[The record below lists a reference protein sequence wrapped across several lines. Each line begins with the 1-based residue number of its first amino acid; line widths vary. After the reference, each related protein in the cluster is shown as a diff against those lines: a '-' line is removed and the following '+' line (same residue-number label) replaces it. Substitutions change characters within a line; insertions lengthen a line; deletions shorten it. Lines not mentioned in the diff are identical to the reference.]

1 MTYFN
6 FLKKVHSY
14 LKTVRILKNHVSFDM
29 LFSNTWLITKNKY
42 TGIEII
48 DGGATDDNKRLLSF
62 VCPLNEKNVNVVEEI
77 IDDIIKV
84 NIEREEKDKLFRLKV
99 QELKN
104 IFEKQKLEDLKGLK
118 FDVDELNVLINYNDD
133 GSENREGTG
142 IGVVT
147 VEEGE
152 EKVEKRD

>member
-6 FLKKVHSY
+6 FLNKVQSY

-29 LFSNTWLITKNKY
+29 LFSNTWIITKNKY
-42 TGIEII
+42 PGIEII
-48 DGGATDDNKRLLSF
+48 DGGATEDNKRLLSF
-62 VCPLNEKNVNVVEEI
+62 VCALNEKNVNIVEEI
-77 IDDIIKV
+77 IDGIIKL

-118 FDVDELNVLINYNDD
+118 FDVDDLNTYLDNDEAEDRPEDRD
-133 GSENREGTG
+133 G
-142 IGVVT
+142 IVT
-147 VEEGE
+147 VDAGQ
-152 EKVEKRD
+152 EKIDN